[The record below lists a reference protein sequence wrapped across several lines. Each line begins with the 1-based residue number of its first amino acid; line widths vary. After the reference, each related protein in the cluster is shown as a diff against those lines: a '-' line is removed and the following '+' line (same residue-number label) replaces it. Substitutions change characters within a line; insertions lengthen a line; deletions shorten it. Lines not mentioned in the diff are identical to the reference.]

1 MAMIAHPAPA
11 GVAQDTVS
19 TEAREASG
27 SVPDLAPHRG
37 STATSPTVEVM
48 PSAAL
53 LRGGRAVA
61 IEHNGEIY
69 RLQSTRSGKLILT
82 K

>member
-1 MAMIAHPAPA
+1 MIAHPAPA
-11 GVAQDTVS
+11 GTNQDPSPAGTRTEVALQ
-19 TEAREASG
+19 ASAA
-27 SVPDLAPHRG
+27 APVVA
-37 STATSPTVEVM
+37 STVEIM

-53 LRGGRAVA
+53 LRGGKTVA

-69 RLQSTRSGKLILT
+69 RLQATRSGKLILT